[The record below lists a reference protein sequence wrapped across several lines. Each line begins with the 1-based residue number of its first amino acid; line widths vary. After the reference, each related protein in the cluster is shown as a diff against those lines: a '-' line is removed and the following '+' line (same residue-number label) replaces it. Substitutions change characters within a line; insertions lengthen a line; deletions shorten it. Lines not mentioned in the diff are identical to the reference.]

1 MVRRVVT
8 QMEDAMQPQT
18 QYPEFQGWQR
28 LVGRWATEATHPA
41 FPGTVVS
48 GQATFEWLE
57 DQRFLIQ
64 RSHYDHPEI
73 PDAIALIGIIDGKL
87 SMHYFDPRGVH
98 RVFAVDITA
107 DTWRFW
113 NDAPGFSQRFAG
125 TFTHGGLTITG
136 QSQLSR
142 DGTNWEDDLAI
153 TYRRVEQAGGPQ

>member
-1 MVRRVVT
+1 
-8 QMEDAMQPQT
+8 MEGAMQPQT
-18 QYPEFQGWQR
+18 QHAELQGWQR

-48 GQATFEWLE
+48 GQASFEWLE

-73 PDAIALIGIIDGKL
+73 PDAIAVTGIIDGKP

-98 RVFAVDITA
+98 RVFVVDITE

-113 NDAPGFSQRFAG
+113 NDTPGFSQRFTG
-125 TFTHGGLTITG
+125 TLSDDGNAITG
-136 QSQLSR
+136 EGELSR
-142 DGTNWEDDLAI
+142 DDGASWAPDLAI
-153 TYRRVEQAGGPQ
+153 TYRRIG